1 MPTSAA
7 RAVLLLALL
16 LPALAP
22 ATVAA
27 VESQGAVPQPDKK
40 TVTLDRVQVIATRT
54 PESSAEVPASV
65 SVIEGVDL
73 AIDTFGATLSEKL
86 STVPGLLARNR
97 QNLAQDEQLSIR
109 GFGTR
114 ASFGIRGLRLL
125 VDGVPATMPD
135 GQGQVSHF
143 NLATTQRI
151 EVLRGPF
158 SALYG
163 NASGGVIQLFT
174 ADGEAPPSVGLA
186 LAGGS
191 YGAHRASVDAR
202 GANDR
207 LDYNLGLTH
216 FGTDGYRDHSRATR
230 TSFNAKANITA
241 GTSGTLTVLLNA
253 LHAPD
258 AQDPQGLT
266 RDQFEQDP
274 RQASAG
280 ALQFDTRKSVSQQ
293 QLGLVYERD
302 IGAHQ
307 LRLLAYGGD
316 RDITQYLSIPVATQ
330 RNPLSPGGVIDL
342 RAPYAGIDARW
353 THVGTLAHRPLEFA
367 VGLNFDQQQ
376 QDRKGYEN
384 FIETMPGVISLG
396 VRGALRLQQDDQV
409 QAFDQYAQATWRP
422 AEAWSLMA
430 GLRHSE
436 VQFVSRDRYITAT
449 NPDDSGR
456 ARYHATSP
464 VFGINWRVSP
474 SLHLYAAHGRGFET
488 PTFNELGYRAD
499 GGSGLNFDLRAARTR
514 SSEAG
519 LKFDDARHR
528 LRSEFAVFRADT
540 DDELTVNT
548 SSGGR
553 TTFRNAGHAR
563 RTGAELSLDWR
574 PVEDWRLQVA
584 LTHIGARFR
593 DGFLACTT
601 IPCTTP
607 NVPVAPDTR
616 IPGVPSNTAYAALH
630 WGDLQG
636 WHAQLDGQY
645 VAAVPVDNFGDEH
658 ADAYAVFGASA
669 GHGFRFGE
677 SDCRAFVGIG
687 NLFDRQYVGSVIVN
701 EANRRHFEP
710 APDRNFV
717 AGIEL
722 RWR

>member
-1 MPTSAA
+1 MPPSAV
-7 RAVLLLALL
+7 RALL
-16 LPALAP
+16 LLALAP
-22 ATVAA
+22 ATAVAL
-27 VESQGAVPQPDKK
+27 ESQTVEPQPEEKP
-40 TVTLDRVQVIATRT
+40 VTLDRVQVIATRT
-54 PESSAEVPASV
+54 PQASAEVPASV
-65 SVIEGVDL
+65 SVIEGADL
-73 AIDTFGATLSEKL
+73 STDTLGATLSEKL
-86 STVPGLLARNR
+86 SSVPGLLARNR

-207 LDYNLGLTH
+207 LDYTLGLTR

-230 TSFNAKANITA
+230 TSLNGKGNITVGA
-241 GTSGTLTVLLNA
+241 SGTLTVLLNA

-266 RDQFEQDP
+266 REQFEQDP
-274 RQASAG
+274 HQASGG

-307 LRLLAYGGD
+307 LRLLGYGGD
-316 RDITQYLSIPVATQ
+316 RHISQFLSVPVATQ

-342 RAPYAGIDARW
+342 RAPYAGIDVRW
-353 THVGTLAHRPLEFA
+353 THAGTLAQRPLEFA
-367 VGLNFDQQQ
+367 VGMNFDEQQ
-376 QDRKGYEN
+376 QDRQGYEN
-384 FIETMPGVISLG
+384 FIATSSGELRLG

-436 VQFVSRDRYITAT
+436 VRFVSRDRYITAT

-456 ARYHATSP
+456 ARYQATSP
-464 VFGINWRVSP
+464 VFGINWRVRP

-519 LKFDDARHR
+519 LKFDGAR

-563 RTGAELSLDWR
+563 RTGAEWSLDWR
-574 PVEDWRLQVA
+574 PAEGWRVQVA
-584 LTHIGARFR
+584 LTHIDARFR
-593 DGFLACTT
+593 EGFLACAA

-616 IPGVPSNTAYAALH
+616 IPGVPRNTGYAALH
-630 WGDLQG
+630 WGDADG
-636 WHAQLDGQY
+636 WHARLDGQY
-645 VAAVPVDNFGDEH
+645 VAAVPVDNLGEEQ
-658 ADAYAVFGASA
+658 ADAYVVFGASA
-669 GHGFRFGE
+669 GHGLRFGE
-677 SDCRAFVGIG
+677 SDGRVYVGVG
-687 NLFDRQYVGSVIVN
+687 NLFDRSHVGSVIVN